1 MVDLSSLSNAAIF
14 AGLSQSEIRELE
26 SVARVEET
34 AKGECLFSHGETAD
48 TLYLAKEGRFALTIE
63 VRALDEHFEVPI
75 EEKAAGEAFG
85 WSSLIDRDVYSASA
99 ECRKDTILQKFDRRT
114 LQKILEEDLT
124 NGIIFYKRLA
134 GTIGYRLL
142 CSYKMSSSS
151 SIADTSPTLGSG
163 QIEHS
168 EAAA

>member
-1 MVDLSSLSNAAIF
+1 MYFQQADLFWDMSRNFVKEVMKTA
-14 AGLSQSEIRELE
+14 EKE
-26 SVARVEET
+26 SHP
-34 AKGECLFSHGETAD
+34 KGHFLFH
-48 TLYLAKEGRFALTIE
+48 EGDPATYFYILIKGRIKLTIGE
-63 VRALDEHFEVPI
+63 IGQMVHTVDH
-75 EEKAAGEAFG
+75 AGEAFG

-114 LQKILEEDLT
+114 LQKILEEDLP